1 MSACDRVT
9 KSASL
14 TSKARKISTVRAS
27 RLFAAF
33 LVSLL
38 ATFATL
44 AHAHESRPGYLELS
58 ESQSGLFE
66 VLWRRPARGDMV
78 LSMQPVLP
86 QHCAQQGQRA
96 SYPQPGAM
104 VERWSVDCG
113 LEGLVGYQI
122 GIEGLQTTLTDVLVR
137 LTFIDGIT
145 HTQVLRPNRIA
156 FTVAG
161 APSKWAVSVDYFRLG
176 VEHILGGID
185 HLLFVLALLL
195 IVDGTRRLVATVTA
209 FTIAHSLTLAAATL
223 GWVHVPQ
230 APVEAVIALSILF
243 VAGEIVHVHQGR
255 PGITRR
261 WPWLVAFTFGLLH
274 GFGFAGALTEVG
286 LPQKEI
292 PLALLMFNIGVE
304 AGQILF
310 IFAVLGLLYIAKRI
324 ITAPSQWAV
333 PAAAYGIGGLSAF
346 WVIERVSGF
355 W

>member
-1 MSACDRVT
+1 MSVCARVT
-9 KSASL
+9 KSAL
-14 TSKARKISTVRAS
+14 LASKTRRNSQVRAG
-27 RLFAAF
+27 RLIAAF
-33 LVSLL
+33 LVSLW

-58 ESQSGLFE
+58 EVQAGLFE

-96 SYPQPGAM
+96 RYPQPGAM

-113 LEGLVGYQI
+113 EQGLVGHQV

-137 LTFIDGIT
+137 ITFADEIT
-145 HTQVLRPNRIA
+145 HTQVLRPNSIA

-161 APSKWAVSVDYFRLG
+161 APSKWAVSADYFRLG
-176 VEHILGGID
+176 VEHILGGVD

-195 IVDGTRRLVATVTA
+195 IVDGTRRLIATITA
-209 FTIAHSLTLAAATL
+209 FTVAHSLTLAAATL

-243 VAGEIVHVHQGR
+243 VAGEILHVRQGR
-255 PGITRR
+255 PSITQR

-286 LPQKEI
+286 LPQREI

-304 AGQILF
+304 AGQIFF
-310 IFAVLGLLYIAKRI
+310 IFAVLGFLYIVKRV
-324 ITAPSQWAV
+324 ITAPLPWAV
-333 PAAAYGIGGLSAF
+333 PVAAYGIGGLSAL

>member
-14 TSKARKISTVRAS
+14 ASKAGKISPVRAS

-44 AHAHESRPGYLELS
+44 AHAHESRPGYLELT

-86 QHCAQQGQRA
+86 QHCAQQAQRA

-113 LEGLVGYQI
+113 DQGLVGYQI

-137 LTFIDGIT
+137 LTFTDGIT
-145 HTQVLRPNRIA
+145 HTQVLRPNSTA

-176 VEHILGGID
+176 VEHILLGID
-185 HLLFVLALLL
+185 HL
-195 IVDGTRRLVATVTA
+195 D
-209 FTIAHSLTLAAATL
+209 
-223 GWVHVPQ
+223 
-230 APVEAVIALSILF
+230 
-243 VAGEIVHVHQGR
+243 
-255 PGITRR
+255 PG
-261 WPWLVAFTFGLLH
+261 G
-274 GFGFAGALTEVG
+274 
-286 LPQKEI
+286 
-292 PLALLMFNIGVE
+292 
-304 AGQILF
+304 
-310 IFAVLGLLYIAKRI
+310 
-324 ITAPSQWAV
+324 
-333 PAAAYGIGGLSAF
+333 
-346 WVIERVSGF
+346 
-355 W
+355 

>member
-1 MSACDRVT
+1 MRLRRLI
-9 KSASL
+9 L
-14 TSKARKISTVRAS
+14 TLLALLWV
-27 RLFAAF
+27 LFASG
-33 LVSLL
+33 V
-38 ATFATL
+38 
-44 AHAHESRPGYLELS
+44 HAHESRPGYLELA
-58 ESQSGLFE
+58 EVQPGTFE
-66 VLWRRPARGDMV
+66 VMWRRPARGDMV
-78 LSMQPVLP
+78 LSMQPILP
-86 QHCAQQGQRA
+86 QHCEMQGRRA

-113 LEGLVGYQI
+113 EEGLVGYSI
-122 GIEGLQTTLTDVLVR
+122 SIEGLKTTLTDVLVR
-137 LTFIDGIT
+137 ITFADEIT
-145 HTQVLRPNRIA
+145 YTEVLRPNSVA

-161 APSKWAVSVDYFRLG
+161 APSKWAVSADYFRLG

-195 IVDGTRRLVATVTA
+195 IVDGTRRLIATITA

-243 VAGEIVHVHQGR
+243 VAGEILHAHQGR

-261 WPWLVAFTFGLLH
+261 WPWLVALTFGLLH

-286 LPQKEI
+286 LPQNEI

-304 AGQILF
+304 AGQIFF
-310 IFAVLGLLYIAKRI
+310 IFAVLLLLHIIKRI
-324 ITAPSQWAV
+324 LTAPLPWAV
-333 PAAAYGIGGLSAF
+333 PVAAYGIGGLSAF

>member
-1 MSACDRVT
+1 M
-9 KSASL
+9 
-14 TSKARKISTVRAS
+14 
-27 RLFAAF
+27 RLRR
-33 LVSLL
+33 LI
-38 ATFATL
+38 ATL
-44 AHAHESRPGYLELS
+44 PALLWLCFASCAFAHESRPGYLELT
-58 ESQSGLFE
+58 ELQAGVFE

-86 QHCAQQGQRA
+86 QHCVSGPRA
-96 SYPQPGAM
+96 RYPQPGAM

-113 LEGLVGYQI
+113 QQGLVGYPI
-122 GIEGLQTTLTDVLVR
+122 SIEGLQTTLTDVLVR
-137 LTFIDGIT
+137 ITFADEIT
-145 HTQVLRPNRIA
+145 YTEVLRPNSTG
-156 FTVAG
+156 FMVAG

-176 VEHILGGID
+176 IEHILGGID
-185 HLLFVLALLL
+185 HLLFVLALML
-195 IVDGTRRLVATVTA
+195 IVDGTRRLIATITA
-209 FTIAHSLTLAAATL
+209 FTIAHSLTLAGAAL

-243 VAGEIVHVHQGR
+243 VAGEIIHVRAGR
-255 PGITRR
+255 PSVTQR
-261 WPWLVAFTFGLLH
+261 WPWLVAFAFGLLH

-310 IFAVLGLLYIAKRI
+310 IFAVLGFLYVVKRV
-324 ITAPSQWAV
+324 ITAPLPWAV
-333 PAAAYGIGGLSAF
+333 PVATYSIGGLSAF

>member
-1 MSACDRVT
+1 MRVSGLIAMLPVLLWAMS
-9 KSASL
+9 
-14 TSKARKISTVRAS
+14 
-27 RLFAAF
+27 
-33 LVSLL
+33 
-38 ATFATL
+38 ATL
-44 AHAHESRPGYLELS
+44 AHAHESRPGYLELT
-58 ESQSGLFE
+58 ETQLGAFE
-66 VLWRRPARGDMV
+66 VLWRRPARSDMV

-86 QHCAQQGQRA
+86 QHCMQQGQRA
-96 SYPQPGAM
+96 RYPQPGAL
-104 VERWSVDCG
+104 VERWSVNCG
-113 LEGLVGYQI
+113 DNGLVGHQI
-122 GIEGLQTTLTDVLVR
+122 SIEGLQTTLTDVLVR
-137 LTFIDGIT
+137 VTFADDIT
-145 HTQVLRPNRIA
+145 HTEVLRPNSIA

-161 APSKWAVSVDYFRLG
+161 APSKWAVSADYFRLG

-195 IVDGTRRLVATVTA
+195 IVDGTRRLIATITA

-243 VAGEIVHVHQGR
+243 VAGEILHVRQGR
-255 PGITRR
+255 PGVTSR

-292 PLALLMFNIGVE
+292 PLALLMFNVGVE

-310 IFAVLGLLYIAKRI
+310 IFAVLSLLHIGRRI
-324 ITAPSQWAV
+324 VTAPSKWAV

-346 WVIERVSGF
+346 WVIERVGGF